1 MTGDPRGTASGAV
14 IETARP
20 FLDQYGRFAQL
31 HGVGILRIGDRFFA
45 WGEDKRAGGTFA
57 GIACYSSTDLATWRH
72 EGTSLEPGSG
82 DLAPG
87 RVIERPKVL
96 RHPRTGR
103 YVLLVHVDS
112 ADYSD
117 ARVGFASSSDPVGP
131 YEYHGSVR
139 PLGNPSRDIGVYME
153 EGAGYL
159 LSEDR
164 ERGLHLYRLTE
175 DLLGVDTLV
184 ATTLGE
190 RGDHG
195 YESPALVRVDGTYY
209 LFGSDLTGWA
219 TNDNRYATAP
229 ALEGPW
235 SPWRRFAPP
244 GSATYDSQI
253 STIATIA
260 GTERT
265 THVYVGDR
273 WRPEQLDR
281 SLPVWLPIRIG
292 DGQAR
297 LDWVD
302 RWSVDISSGAVG
314 VAEPANTATSTV
326 THGEADTARR
336 AEAGTATSTEAEVAD
351 A

>member
-1 MTGDPRGTASGAV
+1 MTGDPRGTAGGAV

-20 FLDQYGRFAQL
+20 FLDQHGRFAQL

-57 GIACYSSTDLATWRH
+57 GIACYSSADLATWRH
-72 EGTSLEPGSG
+72 EGTSLEPGHG

-87 RVIERPKVL
+87 RVVERPKVL

-112 ADYSD
+112 ADYAD
-117 ARVGFASSSDPVGP
+117 ARVGFASSSDPIGP

-139 PLGNPSRDIGVYME
+139 PLGNASRDIGVYME
-153 EGAGYL
+153 EDTGYL

-175 DLLGVDTLV
+175 DLLAVDALV

-195 YESPALVRVDGTYY
+195 YESPALVRVGGTYY

-229 ALEGPW
+229 ALAGPW
-235 SPWRRFAPP
+235 SPWRRFAPA

-260 GTERT
+260 GTEHT
-265 THVYVGDR
+265 TYVYIGDR
-273 WRPEQLDR
+273 WRPDRLER
-281 SLPVWLPIRIG
+281 SLPVWMPIRIG

-302 RWSVDISSGAVG
+302 RWSVDIASGAVRAAG
-314 VAEPANTATSTV
+314 PARAAAGNAAS
-326 THGEADTARR
+326 
-336 AEAGTATSTEAEVAD
+336 AEASPTTHEGAGAVASTRAEVAD